1 MIDKKEPLIKM
12 KGICKNFGS
21 VQALKNV
28 DFEVHKGEVVGLLG
42 DNGAGKT
49 TLIKILLGLEQPS
62 KGKIYLDGKETQIS
76 STAQSRKWGME
87 AAYQGLA
94 LVPEMNIA
102 RNFFLG
108 REITRLGPLKLLDMK
123 KMVSICDDK
132 LTDIGI
138 RRKISSD
145 NKVAFLSGGEKQS
158 ICIGRAVNFGAKILV
173 LDEPTA
179 ALSINETNKVLE
191 YVLEARNM
199 GLSVIFITH
208 NVYHVYEVAD
218 RFVILEE
225 GSVIG
230 NFMKKKVTPQQ
241 IIDVISKGKE
251 IAEGLVDAQCKD

>member
-1 MIDKKEPLIKM
+1 MTDKKKPIIKM
-12 KGICKNFGS
+12 EGICKGFGS

-28 DFEVHKGEVVGLLG
+28 DFEVSEGEVVGLLG

-49 TLIKILLGLEQPS
+49 TLIKILLGLERPTS
-62 KGKIYLDGKETQIS
+62 GKIYLDGKETSIT
-76 STAQSRKWGME
+76 STAQSRNWGME

-108 REITRLGPLKLLDMK
+108 REITKLGPLKLLDMN
-123 KMVSICDDK
+123 KMIAITNDRLS
-132 LTDIGI
+132 DIGI
-138 RRKISSD
+138 KRKISSD
-145 NKVAFLSGGEKQS
+145 NKVAFLSGGERQS
-158 ICIGRAVNFGAKILV
+158 ICIGRAVNFGAKVLV

-191 YVLEARNM
+191 YVLEAKSM

-208 NVYHVYEVAD
+208 NIYHVYEVGD

-225 GSVIG
+225 GAVIG
-230 NFMKKKVTPQQ
+230 NFRKEKVNPQQ
-241 IIDVISKGKE
+241 IINVISKGKE
-251 IAEGLVDAQCKD
+251 IAEGMIDAQCE